1 MEFVTILEQ
10 ELRRLGVLPSSP
22 ATAQEPDDRHVYLD
36 KDYYN
41 MPNLDAHGEPD
52 F

>member
-10 ELRRLGVLPSSP
+10 ELRRLGVIP
-22 ATAQEPDDRHVYLD
+22 ASHTPAQEPDDRHVYLD

-41 MPNLDAHGEPD
+41 MPNLDEQGEPD